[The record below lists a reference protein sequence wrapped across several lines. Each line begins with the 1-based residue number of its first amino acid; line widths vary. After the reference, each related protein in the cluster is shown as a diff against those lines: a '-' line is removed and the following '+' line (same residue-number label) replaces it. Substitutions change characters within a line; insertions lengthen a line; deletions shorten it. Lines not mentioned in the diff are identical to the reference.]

1 MAVSIPFRWLLVTFV
16 FLAMQKCQNE
26 PMALT
31 LAIPKEGF
39 SVVQQQPAGAP
50 GRTTS
55 ALYQTPRSIRPEE
68 FGTPELQRFTDSLY
82 AVMVRQAGVGIA
94 ANQIGKQ
101 LQIFFIEAKATNPR
115 YKVLGPVSKQLF
127 INPMITQVSSGQK
140 NFWHGCLSAAD
151 EKRGNVA
158 TFDWIAYRCQNL
170 DGSRR
175 EGRLDGFAAVIFQHE
190 FRHLMG
196 GTYLDI
202 ARHFESKTDL
212 DQKIQQGSLP
222 FFEVAS
228 DSLPL
233 LIQGF
238 ERDKTV
244 DEFGLKK

>member
-1 MAVSIPFRWLLVTFV
+1 MNVSISFRWLLASFV
-16 FLAMQKCQNE
+16 FLVVQTCQNV
-26 PMALT
+26 PNALT
-31 LAIPKEGF
+31 LTLPKEGF
-39 SVVQQQPAGAP
+39 SVVQHQPVSSSDRVAN
-50 GRTTS
+50 T
-55 ALYQTPRSIRPEE
+55 LYQVPRRIRSAE

-94 ANQIGKQ
+94 ANQIGKRLQ
-101 LQIFFIEAKATNPR
+101 LFFIEAKATNPR
-115 YKVLGPVSKQLF
+115 YKVLGPVAKQLF
-127 INPMITQVSSGQK
+127 INPMITEVSLGRK
-140 NFWHGCLSAAD
+140 NFWHGCLSAAN

-158 TFDWIAYRCQNL
+158 TFEWIAYRCQNL
-170 DGSRR
+170 DGSWR

-202 ARHFESKTDL
+202 AQYFESKSDL
-212 DQKIQQGSLP
+212 DQKIQQGRLP

-238 ERDKTV
+238 QVNKTV